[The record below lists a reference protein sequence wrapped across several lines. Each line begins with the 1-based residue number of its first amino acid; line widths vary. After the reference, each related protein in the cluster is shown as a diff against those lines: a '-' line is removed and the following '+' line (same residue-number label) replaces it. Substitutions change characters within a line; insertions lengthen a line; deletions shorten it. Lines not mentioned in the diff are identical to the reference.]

1 MKKIIILIFFLTSCS
16 TQIEENLFQKKFDFS
31 NIKFEEFKL
40 KLVEYSKKSSY
51 PNIDN

>member
-1 MKKIIILIFFLTSCS
+1 MKKMIILIFFLTSCS
-16 TQIEENLFQKKFDFS
+16 KQIEENLSKKKFDFS
-31 NIKFEEFKL
+31 NIDFEEFKL